1 MKNLPEKCRVSDGVM
16 GFDFSNIPFR
26 RKLTASDLHRMNIP
40 SRYWG
45 VRFEDISEDI
55 IRGTNKSPKDVIRN
69 YIINME
75 DMRRVGAGFVFW
87 GQNGTGKS
95 SISVVL
101 AKEYRRRGYT
111 VLFMEAA
118 DLKRMVSEREHF
130 DEDETYW
137 DRAKS
142 VDVLILDDFGKG
154 VIDGKGFG
162 ATLFDELI
170 RARNSRKLVTI
181 ITSNP
186 IVEEWEERFDLKS
199 STIHVLKECTLP
211 VEVVGCDKRGESA
224 KKLAAMIIN

>member
-1 MKNLPEKCRVSDGVM
+1 M
-16 GFDFSNIPFR
+16 
-26 RKLTASDLHRMNIP
+26 
-40 SRYWG
+40 
-45 VRFEDISEDI
+45 
-55 IRGTNKSPKDVIRN
+55 
-69 YIINME
+69 
-75 DMRRVGAGFVFW
+75 
-87 GQNGTGKS
+87 
-95 SISVVL
+95 
-101 AKEYRRRGYT
+101 
-111 VLFMEAA
+111 FMEAA